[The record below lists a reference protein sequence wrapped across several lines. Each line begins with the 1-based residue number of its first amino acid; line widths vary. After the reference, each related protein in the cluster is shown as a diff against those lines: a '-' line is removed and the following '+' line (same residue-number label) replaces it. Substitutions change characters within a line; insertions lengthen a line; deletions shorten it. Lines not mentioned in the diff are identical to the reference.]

1 MSRARSRS
9 AVVAEFLARRV
20 MTLVATMFVASVLVF
35 GGLQLTPGDPATL
48 LAGGHNPSQET
59 LAAIRAEYHLD
70 EPVWQ
75 QYLRWLSGILQWD
88 LGRSMTFNDDV
99 GRLISSRLTNSL
111 FLVGYAAVFIIVV
124 GVGIGVLAALRG
136 GLVDRVITLVTSVGM
151 AVPTFVAAIALIWV
165 FATELDWFPVFGS
178 GTGFVDRLWHLTL
191 PALALSGLY
200 IAYLSRVTRS
210 AVMAELRSEHVETAR
225 SRGIGMASVVRKHV
239 LRNAVAPILTVTGLI
254 VAGLIAGTV
263 VAEQAFGVSGI
274 GSLLVLAAQ
283 RQDFVVVQDIALL
296 MVAFFVVVNT
306 IVDLVNVAL
315 DPRLARTGA

>member
-1 MSRARSRS
+1 MSRIRGRS
-9 AVVAEFLARRV
+9 AAVGRFLVGRAAS
-20 MTLVATMFVASVLVF
+20 LVATMVLASVLVF
-35 GGLQLTPGDPATL
+35 GGLQFAPGDPAVL

-75 QYLRWLSGILQWD
+75 QYLRWLSGIVRWD
-88 LGRSMTFNDDV
+88 LGRSMTFNDEV
-99 GRLISSRLTNSL
+99 GQLISSRLTNSL
-111 FLVGYAAVFIIVV
+111 YLVGYAATFIVVV
-124 GVGIGVLAALRG
+124 GVAIGVLAALCG
-136 GLVDRVITLVTSVGM
+136 GLVDRVITVTTSVAM

-178 GTGFVDRLWHLTL
+178 GTGFVDRLRHLTL

-200 IAYLSRVTRS
+200 VAYLSRVTRS
-210 AVMAELRSEHVETAR
+210 AVSTELRSEHVETAR
-225 SRGIGMASVVRKHV
+225 SRGIGMALVVRKHV
-239 LRNAVAPILTVTGLI
+239 LRNAIAPILTVSGLI

-263 VAEQAFGVSGI
+263 VVEQAFGVSGI
-274 GSLLVLAAQ
+274 GSLLVVAAQ